1 MAANDNLAAAR
12 RITFELFQDGKLTL
26 LEELTAPDFR
36 NEGQT
41 AGPTQG
47 RASLAN
53 AIERVRGAFPD
64 LRYHLEH
71 EIAEGDAVV
80 HHLVARGTHRGPI
93 AGFAPTGKTAVWREM
108 HLMRF
113 AGGRMVEQWG
123 VVDRLGL
130 LQQLGAVLDLAST
143 RRS

>member
-1 MAANDNLAAAR
+1 MAVTDNLAAAR
-12 RITFELFQDGKLTL
+12 RVTFELFQDGKLAL
-26 LEELTAPDFR
+26 MEHLTAADFR

-41 AGPTQG
+41 AGPEQG
-47 RASLAN
+47 RANLAN
-53 AIERVRGAFPD
+53 AIQRVRAAFPD

-93 AGFAPTGKTAVWREM
+93 AGFPATGKPAMWREM

-113 AGGRMVEQWG
+113 ADGRMIEQWG

-130 LQQLGAVLDLAST
+130 LQQLGLVPSPG
-143 RRS
+143 RPGG

>member
-1 MAANDNLAAAR
+1 MAATDNLAAAR
-12 RITFELFQDGKLTL
+12 RVTFELFQDGNLAL
-26 LEELTAPDFR
+26 MDELTAADFR

-41 AGPTQG
+41 AGPEQG
-47 RASLAN
+47 RANLAN
-53 AIERVRGAFPD
+53 AIQRVRAAFPD

-80 HHLVARGTHRGPI
+80 HHLVARGTQRGPI
-93 AGFAPTGKTAVWREM
+93 AGFPATSKAAVWREM

-113 AGGRMVEQWG
+113 ADGRMIEQWG

-130 LQQLGAVLDLAST
+130 LQQLGLAPSPG
-143 RRS
+143 RPGG